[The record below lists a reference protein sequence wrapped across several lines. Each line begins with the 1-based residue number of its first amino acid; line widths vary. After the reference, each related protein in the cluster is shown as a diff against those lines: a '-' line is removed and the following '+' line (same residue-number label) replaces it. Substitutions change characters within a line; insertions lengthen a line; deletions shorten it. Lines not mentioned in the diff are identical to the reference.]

1 MMRPVGGGSPSSRE
15 DAYPVE
21 RHAGVPSDQGESFHL
36 RLG

>member
-1 MMRPVGGGSPSSRE
+1 MMRPVGGGARPQAGN
-15 DAYPVE
+15 AYPVE